1 VPYTLKEARFYSW
14 MLGIAGAVYLAWWF
28 AVKAILPTAFNP
40 LPSRLGVVGYF
51 LAALLAT
58 VAFPAL
64 RRRAEILFYVGA
76 CYLLAHYFYLFHN
89 NASDINWVVGAY
101 LVVFVL
107 SVGIQSSAWL
117 KVFLA
122 LALGLGVSVWALDP
136 VLRETIFLPGLVT
149 IVLLCVAV
157 LTGRIRMLRELMDS
171 ISRYQSLLDATFEGV
186 AVHDLGRIIDTNA
199 TFAALFR
206 YSPEALTGKT
216 VNELVA
222 PESRAYVEEQIR
234 LPENRRYECL
244 CIRSDGTRFP
254 VEISSKPHM
263 YRGRMLRLAAVRDLS
278 DVKLAE
284 QEKLALLQEQNA
296 RAAMEESLRLRDE
309 FISIAAH
316 ELRTPLTS
324 LQLQLETFSRGQS
337 LEDYSVRARRQLVRL
352 NRLIEALL
360 DVSRFEEG
368 MLSLQ
373 PEELDLSALAREV
386 VDTLVEDLA
395 RAGCKLELKS
405 SGELRGRWDPLRL
418 EQVFTNLLRNAMTY
432 GAGKPIELE
441 LEGQGSQVRLR
452 IHDHGIGIDPANQE
466 RVFRRFERAVS
477 DRHYGGLGLGLYI
490 SRQIVEAHRGTL
502 TVRSQSGEGAV
513 FEVTLPI
520 STGS

>member
-1 VPYTLKEARFYSW
+1 
-14 MLGIAGAVYLAWWF
+14 
-28 AVKAILPTAFNP
+28 
-40 LPSRLGVVGYF
+40 
-51 LAALLAT
+51 
-58 VAFPAL
+58 
-64 RRRAEILFYVGA
+64 
-76 CYLLAHYFYLFHN
+76 
-89 NASDINWVVGAY
+89 
-101 LVVFVL
+101 
-107 SVGIQSSAWL
+107 
-117 KVFLA
+117 
-122 LALGLGVSVWALDP
+122 
-136 VLRETIFLPGLVT
+136 
-149 IVLLCVAV
+149 
-157 LTGRIRMLRELMDS
+157 
-171 ISRYQSLLDATFEGV
+171 
-186 AVHDLGRIIDTNA
+186 
-199 TFAALFR
+199 
-206 YSPEALTGKT
+206 
-216 VNELVA
+216 
-222 PESRAYVEEQIR
+222 
-234 LPENRRYECL
+234 
-244 CIRSDGTRFP
+244 
-254 VEISSKPHM
+254 
-263 YRGRMLRLAAVRDLS
+263 LRLAAVRDLS

-441 LEGQGSQVRLR
+441 LEGQGSQVRFR

-502 TVRSQSGEGAV
+502 TVQSRSGEGAV
-513 FEVTLPI
+513 FEVILPI